1 MITAARR
8 TAAAV
13 LVVILAT
20 AVAMVTVTRPALAAD
35 WGKVGVLPGLGGAKI
50 WSVAFNP
57 ALPATALAATDAGVY
72 RTVDGGVTW
81 KATSVHGTRAW
92 V

>member
-8 TAAAV
+8 AAAAV
-13 LVVILAT
+13 LVAL
-20 AVAMVTVTRPALAAD
+20 VALLVPGTSPAMAAD
-35 WGKVGVLPGLGGAKI
+35 WGRVGALPGLGGSRI

-72 RTVDGGVTW
+72 RTTDGGQTWNVTP
-81 KATSVHGTRAW
+81 VHGTRAW
-92 V
+92 VV